1 MPRTETRYVHPRGP
15 YVKSYILIAMND
27 VFRRLR
33 RVLAT
38 ILARGGVIAQGI
50 AVFGFTAGL
59 SGCSL
64 GEGPLELKVAH
75 SASPESLI
83 GLSADEFARRANE
96 KLGDRATVVVF
107 GSSLLGGDEVVLQKL
122 KLGTVD
128 MSVTSTVLSSIVDAL
143 ALFEMP
149 YLVRDRQ
156 HMRRIEE
163 ELFWS
168 TLEPRVEAEGYKVLA
183 VWENG
188 FRHVTNNTR
197 PIVTPGDL
205 HGLKLR
211 TPRSPW
217 RIKVFEVFG
226 ANPSPLS
233 FSELFMALQTGVMD
247 GQENPLSN
255 IVTSGLHQVQEYLSL
270 TRHVYSPAYLT
281 VGAEHWARLPEDVR
295 QILEETARATEE
307 FVFANAARMDARLLR
322 ELKQAGMLV
331 NEVDRESFMAASQEV
346 YDVFGASV
354 TGGRELIERAL
365 ALGKDG
371 LVSEHRHR

>member
-1 MPRTETRYVHPRGP
+1 MMRRSVFALG
-15 YVKSYILIAMND
+15 LIAFN
-27 VFRRLR
+27 F
-33 RVLAT
+33 ACGSASET
-38 ILARGGVIAQGI
+38 ID
-50 AVFGFTAGL
+50 
-59 SGCSL
+59 
-64 GEGPLELKVAH
+64 LKLAH
-75 SASPESLI
+75 SAAPQSLI
-83 GLSADEFARRANE
+83 ALSAQEFARRANE
-96 KLGDRATVVVF
+96 RLGDRARIAVF
-107 GSSLLGGDEVVLQKL
+107 GSGQLGGDAVVLQKL

-128 MSVTSTVLSSIVDAL
+128 MSVPSTVMSSAVEAF

-149 YLVRDRQ
+149 YLVRDRE
-156 HMRRIEE
+156 HMRRIERDIFWPALAQRAE
-163 ELFWS
+163 E
-168 TLEPRVEAEGYKVLA
+168 EGYKVLA

-197 PIVTPGDL
+197 PIVTPVDL

-217 RIKVFEVFG
+217 RVKVFEVFG

-255 IVTSGLHQVQEYLSL
+255 IVTSGLHEVQEYLSL

-307 FVFANAARMDARLLR
+307 FVFANAERMDARLLR
-322 ELKQAGMLV
+322 KLKQAGMLV
-331 NEVDRESFMAASQEV
+331 NEVDRESFVAASQEI
-346 YDVFGASV
+346 YDAFGASV
-354 TGGRELIERAL
+354 PGGGELIERAL
-365 ALGKDG
+365 ALGEDRTVDG
-371 LVSEHRHR
+371 HSHR